1 MQEPDTTTAAEI
13 REKALAARAL
23 GVQNITARQKCDK
36 ARYDVRHRHIEY
48 QPGDK
53 VKIFTPV
60 RKIGKS
66 EKLLLKYFGPY
77 YVVKKV
83 NEVDYEIRKGPTKT
97 SKTDIVHVSRILPY
111 NDPWTPPTIP
121 TS

>member
-1 MQEPDTTTAAEI
+1 M
-13 REKALAARAL
+13 
-23 GVQNITARQKCDK
+23 
-36 ARYDVRHRHIEY
+36 
-48 QPGDK
+48 
-53 VKIFTPV
+53 
-60 RKIGKS
+60 
-66 EKLLLKYFGPY
+66 LL
-77 YVVKKV
+77 KKV